1 MMRRTV
7 AAGLAAVAVSF
18 TAAPAVSADG
28 GTRVPC
34 AYEDSVSCV
43 WDARHMGNGVGRSY
57 VAKPDG
63 RVIYVSH
70 ARAHFLLTGVQ
81 L

>member
-1 MMRRTV
+1 MTRRIL
-7 AAGLAAVAVSF
+7 AGLAIVAAVAVSS
-18 TAAPAVSADG
+18 PAVSADG

-34 AYEDSVSCV
+34 EYEDSVSCV
-43 WDARHMGNGVGRSY
+43 WDGRHMGNGVGRSF
-57 VAKPDG
+57 VVKPDG

-70 ARAHFLLTGVQ
+70 ARAHYLLTGVQ

>member
-1 MMRRTV
+1 MTSRIL
-7 AAGLAAVAVSF
+7 AGLAIVAAVAVSP
-18 TAAPAVSADG
+18 PAVAADG

-34 AYEDSVSCV
+34 QYEDSNGCV
-43 WDARHMGNGVGRSY
+43 WDAVHMGNGTGRSY

-70 ARAHFLLTGVQ
+70 ARAHYLLTGVQ

>member
-1 MMRRTV
+1 MMRALTV
-7 AAGLAAVAVSF
+7 AAVTLVAVAS
-18 TAAPAVSADG
+18 PAVATDG

-34 AYEDSVSCV
+34 AYEDSNGCV
-43 WDARHMGNGVGRSY
+43 WDARHMGNGAGRSY

-70 ARAHFLLTGVQ
+70 ARAHYLLTGVV

>member
-1 MMRRTV
+1 MIRALAV
-7 AAGLAAVAVSF
+7 AAVAVVAV
-18 TAAPAVSADG
+18 TASPATAADG

-34 AYEDSVSCV
+34 EYEDSNGCV
-43 WDARHMGNGVGRSY
+43 WDAVHMGNGGGRSY

-70 ARAHFLLTGVQ
+70 ARAHALLFGGAR
-81 L
+81 

>member
-1 MMRRTV
+1 MMRRILAAGV
-7 AAGLAAVAVSF
+7 MLAGLAVSS
-18 TAAPAVSADG
+18 PAVSADG

-34 AYEDSVSCV
+34 EYEDSNGCV
-43 WDARHMGNGVGRSY
+43 WDGRHMGNGAGRSY

-70 ARAHFLLTGVQ
+70 ARAHYLLTGVQ

>member
-1 MMRRTV
+1 MMRRIL
-7 AAGLAAVAVSF
+7 AAGLAAAVITVSS
-18 TAAPAVSADG
+18 PAVAADG

-34 AYEDSVSCV
+34 EYEDSNGCV
-43 WDARHMGNGVGRSY
+43 WDAVHMGNGGGRSY

-70 ARAHFLLTGVQ
+70 ARAHFLLTGVV